1 METTKDPLKAFALR
15 LKEIRQQRKISQTE
29 LGEAAQVNFSQVS
42 RYERGA
48 VHPTADVI
56 VRLAQALRVS
66 VGDLFDGGSNAELP
80 QERYP
85 TDPDLIGKLRE
96 IQELPTEDQDVVKK
110 LLDAF
115 LMRKRLK
122 DLAASG

>member
-1 METTKDPLKAFALR
+1 
-15 LKEIRQQRKISQTE
+15 
-29 LGEAAQVNFSQVS
+29 
-42 RYERGA
+42 
-48 VHPTADVI
+48 
-56 VRLAQALRVS
+56 LRVS
-66 VGDLFDGGSNAELP
+66 VGDLFDGGSSAELP
-80 QERYP
+80 QERHP
-85 TDPDLIGKLRE
+85 TDPDLIEKLRE